1 MTILYAVLLFVIAQR
16 LTELVIAKRNTA
28 AIMAAGG
35 IEHGA
40 GHYPLI
46 VLLHLC
52 WLASLA
58 YFIEPDQP
66 ANVTLL
72 LVFAVFQLLRVWVL
86 CSLGKR
92 WTTRVIEVPGQKPVV
107 TGPYRWLRHPNYIV
121 VAGEILVLPLA
132 FGAWQMALLF
142 SVLNGLFLWHRI
154 RVENIALGN
163 MAGHINE

>member
-1 MTILYAVLLFVIAQR
+1 MTILYPVLLFVIVQR
-16 LTELVIAKRNTA
+16 LTELAIAKRNTA

-40 GHYPLI
+40 GHYPLV

-58 YFIEPDQP
+58 YFIAPDQP
-66 ANVTLL
+66 VNVPLL
-72 LVFAVFQLLRVWVL
+72 AVFVVLQLLRVWVL

-92 WTTRVIEVPGQKPVV
+92 WTTRVIEVPGQKPIDS
-107 TGPYRWLRHPNYIV
+107 GLYRWVRHPNYIV

-132 FGAWQMALLF
+132 FGAWQLAVLF
-142 SVLNGLFLWHRI
+142 SMLNGLVLWHRI
-154 RVENIALGN
+154 RVENVALGN
-163 MAGHINE
+163 MARETNE

>member
-58 YFIEPDQP
+58 YCIEPDQP

-132 FGAWQMALLF
+132 FGAWRMALLF
-142 SVLNGLFLWHRI
+142 SVLNGLVLWHRI

>member
-132 FGAWQMALLF
+132 FGAWRMALLF
-142 SVLNGLFLWHRI
+142 SVLNGLVLWHRI

>member
-132 FGAWQMALLF
+132 FGAWRMALLF